1 MSLCCEQER
10 ETNHNKYNIKL
21 NQSEYSSGSNLS
33 RVLVWTRVY
42 QALTVMQY
50 KRAAI
55 QLPHAAQ
62 TLENA
67 HI

>member
-1 MSLCCEQER
+1 MSLYWEQER
-10 ETNHNKYNIKL
+10 ETNPNKYNEKINKIILKIIL
-21 NQSEYSSGSNLS
+21 NQYSSGSNLS
-33 RVLVWTRVY
+33 RVL
-42 QALTVMQY
+42 MQY